1 MSLDFDHDAA
11 LEACARGEQFA
22 LQAIYERES
31 RWLLSVAMRIARNRE
46 LAHDVL
52 QDAFVQIW
60 QRAGTYQRAL
70 GSGRGWIYTIVRHRA
85 LDEARRAERET
96 PMGDELTELIDST
109 ATHTDTG
116 PDLDDAALQYCLSQ
130 LDDDKRQC
138 VVDAYLE
145 GYTHEQIAQR
155 RNRPVGTIKSWVRR
169 GLLALKECLT

>member
-31 RWLLSVAMRIARNRE
+31 RWLLSVAMRIVRNRE
-46 LAHDVL
+46 LAHV
-52 QDAFVQIW
+52 VQIW